1 MKKYRHSHDGPGGYA
16 TNESYFPDSMPEVK
30 FYQPMTQGS
39 ESKILDR
46 LAHLRE
52 LIKNKKEWDLLR

>member
-1 MKKYRHSHDGPGGYA
+1 MGFEKYRHSHDGPGGYA

-52 LIKNKKEWDLLR
+52 LIKK